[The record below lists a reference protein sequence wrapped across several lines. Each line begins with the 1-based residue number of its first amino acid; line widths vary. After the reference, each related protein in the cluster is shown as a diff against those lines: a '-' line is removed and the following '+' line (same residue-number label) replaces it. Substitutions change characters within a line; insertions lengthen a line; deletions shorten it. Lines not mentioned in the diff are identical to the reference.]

1 MRRTLVWAAALWL
14 LASAGFSQESSIKL
28 SGGLGFASGG
38 DLNKTI
44 KGTSDLRRDFD
55 GATGEFKP
63 ISLGLNFDVE
73 FIHHFT
79 PNLWLG
85 LGIGY
90 FRASKESPPLS
101 SEVGIPGIFTL
112 SSEYSIKPVIS
123 ALPITLN
130 VHYLLPAGSKLSFDF
145 HAGIGYYLTMLDFSG
160 KDVLSDSFFDQIS
173 EHWTEDTTFSATKG
187 GLGFQAGVGFEFD
200 MTTRVAIVCD
210 VFGRFASVSGFKGK
224 YTYKESG
231 DYTWQESAS
240 DYYFWSYDETFDGS
254 PYTQF
259 DFYTEKPEGEG
270 ITNAKQGSVD
280 LTGFGIT
287 LGLRI
292 KF

>member
-1 MRRTLVWAAALWL
+1 MIWSAALWL

-28 SGGLGFASGG
+28 SGGFGFATGG

-44 KGTSDLRRDFD
+44 KGTSDLWRDFD
-55 GATGEFKP
+55 GAAGELKP
-63 ISLGLNFDVE
+63 VNLGLNFEVE
-73 FIHHFT
+73 FIHHYT
-79 PNLWLG
+79 PSLGLG

-90 FRASKESPPLS
+90 FRASKESGPLS
-101 SEVGIPGIFTL
+101 SAIGVPGIFSL

-130 VHYLLPAGSKLSFDF
+130 FHYFLLAGSKISFDF
-145 HAGIGYYLTMLDFSG
+145 HAGIGYYLATLDFSG

-173 EHWTEDTTFSATKG
+173 EHWTEDTTFASTKG
-187 GLGFQAGVGFEFD
+187 GFGFQAGIGFEFEVAK
-200 MTTRVAIVCD
+200 RVAIVCD
-210 VFGRFASVSGFKGK
+210 VFGRLASVSGFKGK
-224 YTYKESG
+224 YTYRESG

-254 PYTQF
+254 SYAQF

-287 LGLRI
+287 LGFRI
-292 KF
+292 RF

>member
-1 MRRTLVWAAALWL
+1 MKRTMIWAAALWL

-28 SGGLGFASGG
+28 SGGLGFATGG

-55 GATGEFKP
+55 GAAGELKP
-63 ISLGLNFDVE
+63 VNLGLNFDVE

-79 PNLWLG
+79 PSLGLG

-90 FRASKESPPLS
+90 FRASKESGPLT
-101 SEVGIPGIFTL
+101 SEIGIPGIFTL
-112 SSEYSIKPVIS
+112 GSEYSIKPMIS
-123 ALPITLN
+123 AVPITLN
-130 VHYLLPAGSKLSFDF
+130 VHYFLLAGSKLGFDL
-145 HAGIGYYLTMLDFSG
+145 HAGVGYYLTMLDFG
-160 KDVLSDSFFDQIS
+160 GTDVLYDSFFDQIS
-173 EHWTEDTTFSATKG
+173 EHWTEDTTFASTKG
-187 GLGFQAGVGFEFD
+187 GLGFQAGIGFEFH
-200 MTTRVAIVCD
+200 VAASLAIVCD

-240 DYYFWSYDETFDGS
+240 DYYFWSYDERFDGS
-254 PYTQF
+254 PYAQF